1 MVTSKM
7 DEEVI
12 QGKIE
17 DVVGSHVE
25 DAVTFWAQSMN
36 SPDILQLPSMLADVC
51 PLANPVFGTPDC
63 SKIYGGIFSE
73 DRCWY
78 RCKLQ
83 QIIDDEKCTVT
94 YIDYGNSETLSRT
107 SIVELPEDLQFPSI
121 AKKYRLYGLQLP
133 PNQDVSQFEQ
143 GLKFLSS
150 LIFEKQINVCYK
162 GCCKDGSIF
171 VQAKCGEIDIGQEVA
186 KKGFA
191 GNSTP
196 NYTSNNIGEQ
206 KNTCVSSAKGTR
218 GPFGLRANRQM
229 EGKVDQRIPQQF
241 NRFKGRAAFS
251 DLKTPD
257 MREDNLATYSSSS
270 VSKDKKLLPEHPPAH
285 NSNTIKMRQ
294 DQKLIEEN
302 EKLKAENSAIL
313 QNSLLLESQLQE
325 LKLEVKKEK
334 DMYKEHIEE
343 LEASMKSAVGS
354 KIRSLVAKIEVL
366 RSVRQTNTESRFGDD
381 LSEAVKLITD
391 GCLSS
396 PTSLKKLESTWTEYN
411 FAQEMLQLCKDV
423 NELNDL
429 IVKRNNVRQAL
440 YSAAE
445 EFVVEVDQLPVDD
458 RRKTLLELSSSLESV
473 YSAITQEE
481 VSEDIF
487 KEFFDWKNGKLQE
500 FNNVRNEADGS
511 LHALCTCLSDIRG
524 FFDLSLGSSM
534 TSEEVVGNIDNL
546 LEKAELDICKE
557 LEISLAEQGD
567 ADNAIMLK
575 TYCKVMSKIHQ
586 EQQLLVAVQNKYV
599 ASIQFKSQIAQ
610 WLDETPNIDQLLSI
624 KKSMKIM
631 KAQLRWKLVEKSN
644 MEECDEP
651 SEAEIV
657 KLRDEIS
664 SLRSAI
670 YREVFREQEEYEKL
684 STMMKNWFP
693 ELPLLHPEARIL
705 NYTESAGLL
714 SNSLERD
721 LFDGEPM
728 KELSNKR
735 PLVCAEMQGQKVILK
750 GYSVDHATEAKI
762 LKRAAR
768 YHKAWFEYKEES
780 GLIQIMF
787 LFLCKSDPL
796 AYIVLPF
803 YPGRSLKIL
812 QATDPLT
819 TTEVVKVMRGVAT
832 GLQTLHHSNIVHGS
846 LHPSN
851 VFVINRKQGIVA
863 DFDFTLTKDQRSSA
877 NWMLTDQLSLVAPE
891 LQNKEPACPSSD
903 MYAFGCLLLWM
914 CFPDHE
920 FVVQSNGIP
929 KITALHM
936 DCKLEALVSK
946 LICPSDRLTATQVLE
961 EEYFLLAGLAHEE

>member
-1 MVTSKM
+1 LSSSPPPP
-7 DEEVI
+7 EV
-12 QGKIE
+12 E

-191 GNSTP
+191 ACKCTVTITVGHCLKKKKSCLICRALKMLLIIWRSSQGCFSPKFWVFSNAERLLDSNS
-196 NYTSNNIGEQ
+196 SNDIDN
-206 KNTCVSSAKGTR
+206 
-218 GPFGLRANRQM
+218 LRAEETCHLRL
-229 EGKVDQRIPQQF
+229 RSF
-241 NRFKGRAAFS
+241 N
-251 DLKTPD
+251 
-257 MREDNLATYSSSS
+257 
-270 VSKDKKLLPEHPPAH
+270 LPH

-819 TTEVVKVMRGVAT
+819 TTKQLAMAKKNACQK